1 MQGLKKICDFY
12 AQVTKRLN
20 PNLELTGI
28 LINRWENVNLYKE
41 MEATLRERY
50 ADKVFKTKIRKNV
63 SIAESPLGKK
73 DITAY
78 NSKSNGARDF
88 VAFTEELL
96 SHFNM

>member
-1 MQGLKKICDFY
+1 MDARSGMSENMLDFRTSAY
-12 AQVTKRLN
+12 
-20 PNLELTGI
+20 PEL
-28 LINRWENVNLYKE
+28 RFYKE
-41 MEATLRERY
+41 VEATLRERY

-78 NSKSNGARDF
+78 NPKSNGARDF